1 MARTKQTARDT
12 GSDNG
17 SGEDSSLL
25 KLLDKLY
32 VNGLPQTAQ
41 PADAMGAMPMP
52 PSGVMAPPQPGLP
65 PPPPPAPGAE
75 GPMGLGVPPSGA
87 PMPPPNLGKGPIPPE
102 ELDALN
108 APMPKRRDELSE
120 EVSIPSTPMTGRR

>member
-1 MARTKQTARDT
+1 MAGTKQTTRDT

-32 VNGLPQTAQ
+32 VNGLPQTTP
-41 PADAMGAMPMP
+41 PADSMGAMPVP
-52 PSGVMAPPQPGLP
+52 PEGVMAPQQPA

-87 PMPPPNLGKGPIPPE
+87 PMPAPNLGAGPIPPE

-108 APMPKRRDELSE
+108 APMPTRRKDDIDEGID
-120 EVSIPSTPMTGRR
+120 IPKDIGGMY

>member
-1 MARTKQTARDT
+1 MARTKQTSRG
-12 GSDNG
+12 GSDSAG
-17 SGEDSSLL
+17 QDSSLL

-32 VNGLPQTAQ
+32 VNGLPQTA
-41 PADAMGAMPMP
+41 PAADSMGAMPVP
-52 PSGVMAPPQPGLP
+52 PEGVMAPQQPPL
-65 PPPPPAPGAE
+65 PPPPAPGAE

-108 APMPKRRDELSE
+108 APMPRRKSDIDEERSNP
-120 EVSIPSTPMTGRR
+120 SIPTIGRQ